1 MVNSDIDAEIAQD
14 LNDLDTEN
22 YHRERNGLD
31 PLTPEE
37 YGIPSPD
44 EADYQPEE
52 FDPSGNPPSSD
63 VQLTDKQIKQ
73 LQNALDKQK
82 KFNDGNLLRL
92 VS

>member
-1 MVNSDIDAEIAQD
+1 MVNSDIDAEIAQA

-44 EADYQPEE
+44 EADYQSEE
-52 FDPSGNPPSSD
+52 FDPSGNPPVSD
-63 VQLTDKQIKQ
+63 VELSDSEKQ
-73 LQNALDKQK
+73 LQNVLINKEILTMVITK
-82 KFNDGNLLRL
+82 RL
-92 VS
+92 VL